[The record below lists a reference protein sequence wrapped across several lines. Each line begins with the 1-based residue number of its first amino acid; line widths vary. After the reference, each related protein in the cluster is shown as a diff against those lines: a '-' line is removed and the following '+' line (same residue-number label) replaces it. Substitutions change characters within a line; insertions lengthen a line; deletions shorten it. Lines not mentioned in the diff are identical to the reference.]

1 VNTVSLRASTV
12 AAMTTVEGVAANDVA
27 LVLAPTELPYYTTGD
42 GTSFSA
48 PQVAGAIALML
59 EANPNLTPAQVR
71 DILQR
76 TATPLPPYYMYE
88 VGAGML
94 NAQAAVLES
103 AFPQRHF
110 GSWRGAAYQGQVA
123 FANTTQTSTGIA
135 SPGSASDSSLNFPA
149 NTLLSS
155 VQVAWGDT
163 LNPNNLTL
171 SVLDS

>member
-27 LVLAPTELPYYTTGD
+27 LVLAPTELPYYTTGN

-48 PQVAGAIALML
+48 PQVAGVIALML
-59 EANPNLTPAQVR
+59 EAKPNLTPAAIR

-76 TATPLPPYYMYE
+76 TATPLTPYYLHH

-94 NAQAAVLES
+94 NAQAAVLEA

-110 GSWRGAAYQGQVA
+110 GEWRSVIFQNQVE
-123 FANTTQTSTGIA
+123 FAQSAPQTFTG
-135 SPGSASDSSLNFPA
+135 
-149 NTLLSS
+149 
-155 VQVAWGDT
+155 
-163 LNPNNLTL
+163 
-171 SVLDS
+171 

>member
-1 VNTVSLRASTV
+1 ALFHPTLVAPGVNTVSLRTSTV
-12 AAMTTVEGVAANDVA
+12 AAVTTVDGAAANDA
-27 LVLAPTELPYYTTGD
+27 SLSSSELPYYTTGN

-48 PQVAGAIALML
+48 PQVAGTISLML

-94 NAQAAVLES
+94 NAQAAVLEA

-110 GSWRGAAYQGQVA
+110 GSWRGAAYQGQVS
-123 FANTTQTSTGIA
+123 FSNTSQTFS
-135 SPGSASDSSLNFPA
+135 GSASLGSSSDSPITIPA
-149 NTLLSS
+149 NALL
-155 VQVAWGDT
+155 
-163 LNPNNLTL
+163 
-171 SVLDS
+171 

>member
-1 VNTVSLRASTV
+1 L
-12 AAMTTVEGVAANDVA
+12 AANDA
-27 LVLAPTELPYYTTGD
+27 SLSASELPYYTTGN

-48 PQVAGAIALML
+48 PQVAGVIALML

-94 NAQAAVLES
+94 NAQAAVLEA

-110 GSWRGAAYQGQVA
+110 GAWRGTAYQGQVD
-123 FANTTQTSTGIA
+123 FTSSSQTFNGSA
-135 SPGSASDSSLNFPA
+135 MPGSSSDTSLNIPA
-149 NTLLSS
+149 NTLLGSI
-155 VQVAWGDT
+155 QGAWGDL
-163 LNPNNLTL
+163 LNAKNWYMTGLDVCCTSRAL
-171 SVLDS
+171 GDSVYCSLL